1 MDASFTEGPDS
12 GGGPTSGD
20 GLSNGDGTACS
31 QCGRSIRTDQGAC
44 LQSQTDSE
52 CICEDCYREM
62 LVPGSGDAHGN
73 MS

>member
-1 MDASFTEGPDS
+1 MDASFTEGSNSGDS
-12 GGGPTSGD
+12 PTS
-20 GLSNGDGTACS
+20 SDGTACS
-31 QCGRSIRTDQGAC
+31 QCGRSLTTHQGVC
-44 LQSQTDSE
+44 LQSQTDSA

>member
-1 MDASFTEGPDS
+1 MDISFIKGPDS
-12 GGGPTSGD
+12 GE
-20 GLSNGDGTACS
+20 GTTCR
-31 QCGRSIRTDQGAC
+31 QCGRPLTINNGAC
-44 LQSQTDSE
+44 LQTTSGDA